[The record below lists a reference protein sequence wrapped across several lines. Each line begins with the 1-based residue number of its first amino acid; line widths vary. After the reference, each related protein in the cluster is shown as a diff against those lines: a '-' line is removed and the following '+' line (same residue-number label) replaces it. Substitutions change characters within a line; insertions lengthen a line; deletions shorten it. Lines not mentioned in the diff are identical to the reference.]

1 MRGWRRF
8 AKNCQRSLVLRILT
22 QMSDIPR
29 NTRLFL
35 WFRLL
40 FNCRFY
46 YPVYAILFL
55 DFGLS
60 MTQFAALNFAWAL
73 SIVLLEVPSG
83 AMADVLGRRRL
94 VVIAAALMVVEMVIF
109 ASMPVGGPWVF
120 WVFLFNRVISGAAE
134 AFASGAD
141 EALAYDSI
149 ESDKR
154 TVVWPRVMGKLSR
167 WMAMGFI
174 VVSLLG
180 AFVYDASSV
189 NRVLSAMG
197 FEQVS
202 LSKAIT
208 LKFPVYLC
216 VVTALGCFAVT
227 LAMKELP
234 QNETPQ
240 KFRESLSQAW
250 RNILSAGGWIWR
262 TREPFLLISLGFF
275 LDSIVRLFYTVASN
289 YYRYIGIA
297 EASFGII
304 SVAAS
309 LVAFFTS
316 GWMEWFVKKRSA
328 SFNFAMV
335 IAMISWG
342 MIVLAHP
349 APGWWGVLML
359 APLLLSM
366 RFLQFFLSHYL
377 NEATDSV
384 HRATVLSFKGLTSN
398 LVYGSVTMLFGW
410 QTAWLSGRMQLGND
424 DLQVFAKAL
433 TWWPWYFAGT
443 MVVYLVIRA
452 TRPKAR
458 SVSE

>member
-1 MRGWRRF
+1 
-8 AKNCQRSLVLRILT
+8 
-22 QMSDIPR
+22 MSEMDATPITIPH

-55 DFGLS
+55 DFGLN
-60 MTQFAALNFAWAL
+60 MTQFAALNLAWAL
-73 SIVLLEVPSG
+73 SIVILEVPSG
-83 AMADVLGRRRL
+83 AMADLLGRRRL
-94 VVIAAALMVVEMVIF
+94 VVIAAALMVVEMAIF

-149 ESDKR
+149 EADKR
-154 TVVWPRVMGKLSR
+154 TTVWPLVMGKLSR
-167 WMAMGFI
+167 WMALGFI
-174 VVSLLG
+174 FISLVG

-189 NRVLSAMG
+189 NRVLAAIG
-197 FEQVS
+197 LDHVI
-202 LSKAIT
+202 LSKAVT
-208 LKFPVYLC
+208 LKFPIYLC
-216 VVTALGCFAVT
+216 VLTALACFGVT

-234 QNETPQ
+234 TVEPAM
-240 KFRESLSQAW
+240 KFQASLRLAW
-250 RNILSAGGWIWR
+250 RNILSAGSWIWR
-262 TREPFLLISLGFF
+262 TREPFLLISLSFF
-275 LDSIVRLFYTVASN
+275 LDSIVRLFYTVGSN
-289 YYRYIGIA
+289 YYRLIGIA

-304 SVAAS
+304 SVASS

-316 GWMEWFVKKRSA
+316 SWMEWLVKKRSA
-328 SFNFAMV
+328 TFNFGLV
-335 IAMISWG
+335 IAMIVWG
-342 MIVLAHP
+342 LLVLAHP
-349 APGWWGVLML
+349 MPGWWGVLML
-359 APLLLSM
+359 APILLSM

-377 NEATDSV
+377 NEATDSA

-410 QTAWLSGRMQLGND
+410 QTAWLSGRMHLSND
-424 DLQVFAKAL
+424 NLEVFAKAL

-443 MVVYLVIRA
+443 MAVYLVIRA
-452 TRPKAR
+452 SRPKG
-458 SVSE
+458 SVIAT

>member
-1 MRGWRRF
+1 
-8 AKNCQRSLVLRILT
+8 
-22 QMSDIPR
+22 MSDHDGTTHSIPR
-29 NTRLFL
+29 NARLFL

-60 MTQFAALNFAWAL
+60 MTEFAALNLAWAL

-94 VVIAAALMVVEMVIF
+94 VVLAAALMVVEMITF

-120 WVFLFNRVISGAAE
+120 WVFLCNRVISGAAE

-149 ESDKR
+149 EPDKR
-154 TVVWPRVMGKLSR
+154 TLIWPLVMGKLSR
-167 WMAMGFI
+167 WMALGFI
-174 VVSLLG
+174 FISLVG
-180 AFVYDASSV
+180 AFVYDADNM
-189 NRVLSAMG
+189 NRVLSWVG
-197 FEQVS
+197 LEHVT
-202 LSKAIT
+202 LSKSIT

-216 VVTALGCFAVT
+216 VLTALGCFGVT

-234 QNETPQ
+234 QNEAPQ
-240 KFRESLSQAW
+240 KFRESIGLAW
-250 RNILSAGGWIWR
+250 RNIMAAGGWIWR
-262 TREPFLLISLGFF
+262 TGEPFLLISLGFF

-309 LVAFFTS
+309 LIAFLS
-316 GWMEWFVKKRSA
+316 SSWMEWFVKKRST
-328 SFNFAMV
+328 SFNFGMV

-342 MIVLAHP
+342 MLVLAHP
-349 APGWWGVLML
+349 IPGWWGVLML

-377 NEATDSV
+377 NEATDSA

-398 LVYGSVTMLFGW
+398 LVYGTVTMLFGW
-410 QTAWLSGRMQLGND
+410 QTAWLSGRMHLGND

-443 MVVYLVIRA
+443 MMVYLAIRA
-452 TRPKAR
+452 CRPRKP
-458 SVSE
+458 SV